1 MSNAASNAARL
12 ARLAG
17 VPCPA
22 LNQEDFS
29 FAVWADGP
37 DWGHIDVAQN
47 KVTRWNAE
55 VQRHEQIY
63 PT

>member
-1 MSNAASNAARL
+1 MDNSIPNAARL

-29 FAVWADGP
+29 FVIWEDGP
-37 DWGHIDVAQN
+37 DWGHIDVVRN
-47 KVTRWNAE
+47 KVTRWNPE
-55 VQRHEQIY
+55 TQRHERIY